1 MVLLVFSGGRWKEVG
16 DMFMEITKYHAEGTA
31 KRIAA
36 YAKVLVK
43 LHRQK
48 HITTK

>member
-1 MVLLVFSGGRWKEVG
+1 
-16 DMFMEITKYHAEGTA
+16 MFWEITEYHAEERA

-36 YAKVLVK
+36 YAKMLVK
-43 LHRQK
+43 LYRQK

>member
-1 MVLLVFSGGRWKEVG
+1 MS
-16 DMFMEITKYHAEGTA
+16 MEITKYLAEGTA

-36 YAKVLVK
+36 YARAFVK

-48 HITTK
+48 HITTE

>member
-1 MVLLVFSGGRWKEVG
+1 
-16 DMFMEITKYHAEGTA
+16 MFMEIAKYLAEGTA

>member
-1 MVLLVFSGGRWKEVG
+1 MFWKPTE
-16 DMFMEITKYHAEGTA
+16 YHAENMA

-36 YAKVLVK
+36 YARVLVK

-48 HITTK
+48 HITTE